1 MGLKEGREEAEKQA
15 KKVQEKLVKEA
26 KEQREKAKEQR
37 EKAKEQREKAK
48 EQREKGIKN
57 LLNLDILTDKQIA
70 ESLDVST
77 YLVRKIKKQMKNEKD
92 S

>member
-1 MGLKEGREEAEKQA
+1 MPIHYDIKKDGLYNLGLKEGREEAEKRA
-15 KKVQEKLVKEA
+15 KKIQQKLEIEA
-26 KEQREKAKEQR
+26 KKRQEN
-37 EKAKEQREKAK
+37 
-48 EQREKGIKN
+48 GIKN
-57 LLNLDILTDKQIA
+57 LLDLGILTDKQIA